1 MHLIAKKLK
10 RKFNIPWIADFRD
23 PWTNIDFYQDL
34 KLTKTADLI
43 HHRLER
49 KVIKTA
55 DITVVVSES
64 MASEF
69 RTKKA
74 KRVEVITNGFDHTD
88 YQNQKV
94 NLDSDF
100 TIIYVGTIP
109 PSRNCKALWNALF
122 RMTQQDPEF
131 KEKFKLRLIGSVDF
145 SVVESL
151 KEANLFDSTVFEG
164 NKSHVEVS
172 AFQQAAQVLLLLV
185 NDSPNAKGIVTG
197 KVFEYLAAKRPILA
211 VGPVGGDLDNL
222 LKETGAG
229 ILLPFDSENEIFEGL
244 KWFWEGYKSN
254 WDTFYPKKVQQYS
267 RQELT
272 RRMAGLMD
280 ELVDSKMNRSN

>member
-1 MHLIAKKLK
+1 MHLIAKRLK

-49 KVIKTA
+49 KVLKTA
-55 DITVVVSES
+55 DATVVVSES
-64 MASEF
+64 MAEEF
-69 RTKKA
+69 RAMKA
-74 KRVEVITNGFDHTD
+74 KRVEVITNGYDHSD
-88 YQNQKV
+88 YRNEKV

-100 TIIYVGTIP
+100 TLVYVGTIP
-109 PSRNCKALWNALF
+109 PSRNCKALWAALGKLIDSY
-122 RMTQQDPEF
+122 QEF
-131 KEKFKLRLIGSVDF
+131 KEKFRLRLIGSVDF
-145 SVVESL
+145 SVIESL
-151 KEANLFDSTVFEG
+151 KEANLFNNTVFDG
-164 NKSHVEVS
+164 NKSHAEVS
-172 AFQQAAQVLLLLV
+172 DFQQSAQVLLLLV

-222 LKETGAG
+222 LKETDAG

-254 WDTFYPKKVQQYS
+254 WDTFNPKKVKQYS
-267 RQELT
+267 RRELT
-272 RRMAGLMD
+272 LRMAGLMD
-280 ELVDSKMNRSN
+280 ELVANKMNRSN